1 MTRTYQPNEPI
12 WCAGCG
18 HYGVLNALLSAF
30 RQMQMESHQ
39 VMILAGIGCAGT
51 LQNNVSAYG
60 YHALHGRV
68 LPTATGVKLA
78 NPRLDV
84 IAVGGDGDGYAIGC
98 GHLIH
103 TFKRNPGVV
112 YILMNNGT
120 YGLTKGQHSPTADV
134 ESAAEQAFDGVQL
147 GLSIPGSGFIARGSS
162 ASPMQLQAL
171 MVAAIKHARAGM
183 GFAFLEVLSPCVTYN
198 DTYPDWAGRMVNVDE
213 LADYDLANR
222 AGAFTTVNSLQMEKR
237 FATGLIYKQD
247 GKSPERGR
255 LDSGQAPLCDLD
267 IGPDRHI
274 SGFREIMAGYAV

>member
-1 MTRTYQPNEPI
+1 MTKTYQPNEPI

-18 HYGVLNALLSAF
+18 HYGVRNALLAAF
-30 RQMQMESHQ
+30 RQMQVESHQ
-39 VMILAGIGCAGT
+39 AMVLAGIGCAGT

-68 LPTATGVKLA
+68 LPAATGAKLA

-103 TFKRNPGVV
+103 SFKRNPGVV

-120 YGLTKGQHSPTADV
+120 YGLTKGQHSPTADA
-134 ESAAEQAFDGVQL
+134 EETDEQAFDGVQL

-162 ASPMQLQAL
+162 ASPVQLQAL
-171 MVAAIKHARAGM
+171 MVAAMEHTRAGK

-198 DTYPDWAGRMVNVDE
+198 DTYPAWAGRMVNVDA
-213 LADYDLANR
+213 LAEYDCGDR
-222 AGAFTTVNSLQMEKR
+222 IGAFTAVNSLLVENR
-237 FATGLIYKQD
+237 FATGLIFKQD
-247 GKSPERGR
+247 GKSPERRR

-267 IGPDRHI
+267 ISPDRQL
-274 SGFREIMAGYAV
+274 SGFREIMAGYGV

>member
-18 HYGVLNALLSAF
+18 HYGVRNALLSVF
-30 RQMQMESHQ
+30 RQMQIKSHQ
-39 VMILAGIGCAGT
+39 TMVLAGIGCAGT

-78 NPRLDV
+78 NPQLDV

-120 YGLTKGQHSPTADV
+120 YGLTKGQDSPTADV
-134 ESAAEQAFDGVQL
+134 DGVAEQAFDGIQL
-147 GLSIPGSGFIARGSS
+147 GLSIPGSSFIARGSS
-162 ASPMQLQAL
+162 ARPKQLEAL
-171 MVAAIKHARAGM
+171 IVAAIEHARSGR

-198 DTYPDWAGRMVNVDE
+198 DTYPDWAGRMENVDE
-213 LADYDLANR
+213 LAEYDRHNR
-222 AGAFTTVNSLQMEKR
+222 IGAFATVNSLQAEKR
-237 FATGLIYKQD
+237 FATGLIYQQD
-247 GKSPERGR
+247 GRSPERRR
-255 LDSGQAPLCDLD
+255 LDSGQIPLCDLD
-267 IGPDRHI
+267 INPDKHL
-274 SGFREIMAGYAV
+274 SDFREIMAGYGV